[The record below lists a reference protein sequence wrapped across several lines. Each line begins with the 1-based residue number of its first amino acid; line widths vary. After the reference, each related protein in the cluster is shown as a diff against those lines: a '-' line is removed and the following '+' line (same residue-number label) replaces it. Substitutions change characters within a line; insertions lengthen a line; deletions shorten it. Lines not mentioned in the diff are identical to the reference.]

1 MKNNTNHF
9 YNEFKKTFVS
19 ISDKNWYSKLSSYIE
34 NIKSFSGNAEEKRM
48 IAGWMAALCERA
60 YYISAYKKDT
70 KTRFTFATRLE
81 KLMNSASLPKSL
93 TCPGPV
99 ICGKRQPSL
108 IKTITP
114 TLDRFDVIEQLPEV
128 FGNSIDS
135 IIIGGSMSYIP
146 FFGIRENQKIKDF
159 SDIDT
164 LIVINDDF
172 FKKSSWIKFIK
183 SDLFPDSDK
192 KIFLNRI
199 KIFQKLYLRNKA
211 DVFSQRFSIIG
222 KGFTISNHFLTRSV
236 FSRMIDTDL
245 RKALRT
251 KKDTQYIMRDFR
263 TDPFRHPCH
272 ARHTFNGNRFESTI
286 DGHDV
291 KLGGFISDM
300 PGFIISNSK
309 FYPGVYQTVISPG
322 LLTFYD
328 RTGETRKLVKKFEKI
343 LYREVDNER
352 KKFPT
357 ASYAKAHNRYDIFP
371 PGRYNDGHNSYVSP
385 EKIKK
390 CIASSGPDITKV
402 ESKLEQGEL
411 ISKKLQYSEKN
422 EFVRDKA
429 IKLLNKWKKETLKN
443 AEKEIKGFIYRSK
456 KIKSTIASAKKQEN
470 FWHTVVTIPSIKQII
485 INLPDPYK
493 QEVNSNLAVHEE
505 ILTYKIT
512 PTEIM
517 RLNSYEELAQIS
529 KKVYVATVTDPK
541 NKSILPIAYNL
552 VIPIS

>member
-1 MKNNTNHF
+1 MKNTTDHF
-9 YNEFKKTFVS
+9 YNDFKKTFTS
-19 ISDKNWYSKLSSYIE
+19 ISDKNWHGKLSSYLE
-34 NIKSFSGNAEEKRM
+34 NIKSFSGNTEEERM

-70 KTRFTFATRLE
+70 ETRSVFATKLK
-81 KLMNSASLPKSL
+81 KLMNSASLPKFF
-93 TCPGPV
+93 TCSGPV

-108 IKTITP
+108 IETITP
-114 TLDRFDVIEQLPEV
+114 TIDRFDVIERLSET
-128 FGNSIDS
+128 FGDGIDS

-146 FFGIRENQKIKDF
+146 FFGIRENPKIKDF

-199 KIFQKLYLRNKA
+199 KIFQKLYLRNEA
-211 DVFSQRFSIIG
+211 DVFSQRFSIVG
-222 KGFTISNHFLTRSV
+222 KGFTISNHFLTRTV
-236 FSRMIDTDL
+236 FSRMVDNDL
-245 RKALRT
+245 KKALRT
-251 KKDTQYIMRDFR
+251 KDDTQYIMRDFR

-286 DGHDV
+286 DGHDTE
-291 KLGGFISDM
+291 LGGFISDM

-328 RTGETRKLVKKFEKI
+328 RTGETKKLVKKFEKK
-343 LYREVDNER
+343 LYQEVDRER

-390 CIASSGPDITKV
+390 YNASSSPDITKV
-402 ESKLEQGEL
+402 ELKSKQEKS
-411 ISKKLQYSEKN
+411 ISKKSYHPEKN

-429 IKLLNKWKKETLKN
+429 IKLLDKWKKKTLKN
-443 AEKEIKGFIYRSK
+443 AEREIKKFIYQSK
-456 KIKSTIASAKKQEN
+456 KNKSTIAPAKKQASL
-470 FWHTVVTIPSIKQII
+470 WHTVVTIPSFKQIAI
-485 INLPDPYK
+485 KLPNPYK
-493 QEVNSNLAVHEE
+493 KYTHSNLAVYKE
-505 ILTYKIT
+505 ILTHKIT
-512 PTEIM
+512 PSEIM

-541 NKSILPIAYNL
+541 NKNILPIAYNL